1 MMTRLR
7 IDLEVEATFTADGN
21 IKPHDI
27 IYKDR
32 TLHITKVVRTRKFC
46 PPMISCFAPTE
57 LTVLIEGKE
66 RQIYFEQCRNKWFSV
81 KEVYN

>member
-1 MMTRLR
+1 MTRQR
-7 IDLEVEATFTADGN
+7 VDLEVEATFTVDGV

-32 TLHITKVVRTRKFC
+32 TLHITKIVRTQKYC

-66 RQIYFEQCRNKWFSV
+66 RQIYCEPSSNKWFSV
-81 KEVYN
+81 KDIYN